1 MSTRTAVFF
10 VVVSALLGGLCASG
24 AEPVRPM
31 GGGMFISEKVVAE
44 ARAQILKKTGEREVA
59 RLERGLA
66 QVARLWREEDGPAEE
81 FVRFC
86 TEHYATGPERDELF
100 ARFEEN
106 LEAVTGHFL
115 SLSLQ
120 LRRHFDEERGSLLPL
135 DHLLTGWDAGAHVNE
150 DLFTAKIAFVA
161 LLNFPPPSFEE
172 VVKSGERWSRRQW
185 AEARLGQRFA
195 HRVPGSVQQA
205 LAKAY
210 AQAEAFTDRLN
221 IRMDKVVGADGKP
234 LFRGGLRLLSHWGL
248 RDELKALY
256 ADPQKNLPLQ
266 RIILTIME
274 RIVRQ
279 EIPEAV
285 VDNDKVSWDPVANTV
300 DGKASPRMPDTRY
313 ERLLGVFGAHQLED
327 PYYPDAPTH
336 VDRRFRINREI
347 PEKDVQA
354 LFEAVLRAPVG
365 KEVAVLIEKRLG
377 RKLEPFDIW
386 YDGFKA
392 RASFDERELDRRV
405 VAEYPDAAAF
415 ERAIPSILRKLGFDP
430 VVADFVGS
438 RIRVDP
444 ARGSGHAWGPGMRGD
459 DAHLR
464 TRVPAGG
471 MNYKGFNIAMHE
483 LGHNVEQVLSLYNL
497 DHTLLQGVPNT
508 AFTEGFAF
516 VFQARDL
523 LVLGLDKPD
532 PSAEALRV
540 LDDFWMTR
548 EIAGVGLL
556 DMRVWRWMIANPKAT
571 PAELREAVVK
581 IAKELWNDFYAPVFG
596 VKDSPILAIYS
607 HMVSNGLYLPDYPL
621 GHIIAFQVEDYFK
634 SRPLGKEMVR
644 LCSQGSVAPNVWMKQ
659 GVGASISAEPMLK
672 AARAAVAEL
681 KKKTR

>member
-1 MSTRTAVFF
+1 MA
-10 VVVSALLGGLCASG
+10 
-24 AEPVRPM
+24 
-31 GGGMFISEKVVAE
+31 ISQQAISE
-44 ARAQILKKTGEREVA
+44 ARAKIIEKTGERDTA
-59 RLERGLA
+59 RLDRGLNHA
-66 QVARLWREEDGPAEE
+66 ARLWRAEDGTAEE
-81 FVRFC
+81 FVAFAV
-86 TEHYATGPERDELF
+86 EHYRADGPERDELF

-106 LEAVTGHFL
+106 LEAVGGHFL
-115 SLSLQ
+115 ALSLQ
-120 LRRHFDEERGSLLPL
+120 LRKHFDEDRGPMLPL
-135 DHLLTGWDAGAHVNE
+135 DHLLTSWDASAHVNE
-150 DLFTAKIAFVA
+150 DLFATKIAFAA
-161 LLNFPPPSFEE
+161 LLNFPPPAFEE
-172 VVKSGERWSRRQW
+172 IVKDGERWSRRRW

-210 AQAEAFTDRLN
+210 SQAEAFTDRLN

-234 LFRGGLRLLSHWGL
+234 LFRQGLRLLSHWGL

-256 ADPQKNLPLQ
+256 ADPKKNLPLQ
-266 RIILTIME
+266 RVILTIME
-274 RIVRQ
+274 RIIRQ

-285 VDNDKVSWDPVANTV
+285 VDNDKVSWDPAANTV
-300 DGKASPRMPDTRY
+300 DGKPSPRMPDTRY
-313 ERLLGVFGAHQLED
+313 ERLLGVFRAHQLEN

-336 VDRRFRINREI
+336 VDRRFQLNREI

-365 KEVAVLIEKRLG
+365 KEVAALIEKRLG

-405 VAEYPDAAAF
+405 AAEYPDAAAF
-415 ERAIPSILRKLGFDP
+415 ERAIPAILRKLGFDP
-430 VVADFVGS
+430 VVADFLGA

-464 TRVPAGG
+464 TRVSAGG

-523 LVLGLDKPD
+523 RVLGLERPD
-532 PSAEALRV
+532 PAAEALRV
-540 LDDFWMTR
+540 VDDFWMTR

-556 DMRVWRWMIANPKAT
+556 DMRVWRWMLEHSNAT

-581 IAKELWNDFYAPVFG
+581 IAKDIWNDFYAPVFG

-634 SRPLGKEMVR
+634 TRPLGKEMVR
-644 LCSQGSVAPNVWMKQ
+644 LCSQGSIAPNAWMKQ
-659 GVGASISAEPMLK
+659 GVGQPISAEPMLK

-681 KKKTR
+681 KKKSR

>member
-1 MSTRTAVFF
+1 MA
-10 VVVSALLGGLCASG
+10 
-24 AEPVRPM
+24 
-31 GGGMFISEKVVAE
+31 ISQQAISE
-44 ARAQILKKTGEREVA
+44 ARAKIIEKTGERDTA
-59 RLERGLA
+59 RLDRGLA
-66 QVARLWREEDGPAEE
+66 HAAGLWRAEDGTAEE
-81 FVRFC
+81 FVAFAV
-86 TEHYATGPERDELF
+86 EHYRANGPERDELF

-106 LEAVTGHFL
+106 LEAVGGHFL
-115 SLSLQ
+115 ALSLQ
-120 LRRHFDEERGSLLPL
+120 LRKHFDEDRGPMLPL
-135 DHLLTGWDAGAHVNE
+135 DHLLTSWDASAHVNE
-150 DLFTAKIAFVA
+150 DLFATKIAFVA
-161 LLNFPPPSFEE
+161 LLNFPPPAFEE
-172 VVKSGERWSRRQW
+172 IVKDGERWGRRRW

-210 AQAEAFTDRLN
+210 SQAEAFTDHLN
-221 IRMDKVVGADGKP
+221 IRMDKVVGGDGKP
-234 LFRGGLRLLSHWGL
+234 LFRQGLRLLSHWGL

-256 ADPQKNLPLQ
+256 ADPKKNLPLQ
-266 RIILTIME
+266 RVILTIME
-274 RIVRQ
+274 RIIRQ

-285 VDNDKVSWDPVANTV
+285 VDNDKVSWDPAANTV
-300 DGKASPRMPDTRY
+300 DGKPSPRMPDTRY
-313 ERLLGVFGAHQLED
+313 ERLLGVFRAHQMEN

-336 VDRRFRINREI
+336 VDRRFQLNREI

-365 KEVAVLIEKRLG
+365 KEVAALIEKRLG
-377 RKLEPFDIW
+377 RTLEPFDIW

-405 VAEYPDAAAF
+405 AAEYPDAAAF
-415 ERAIPSILRKLGFDP
+415 ERAIPAILRKLGFDP
-430 VVADFVGS
+430 VVADFLGT

-523 LVLGLDKPD
+523 LVLGLEKPD
-532 PSAEALRV
+532 PAAEALRV

-548 EIAGVGLL
+548 EIAGVGLV
-556 DMRVWRWMIANPKAT
+556 DMKVWRWMLEHPEAS
-571 PAELREAVVK
+571 PAELREAVVQ
-581 IAKELWNDFYAPVFG
+581 IAKNIWNDFYAPVFG

-634 SRPLGKEMVR
+634 THPLGKEMVR

-659 GVGASISAEPMLK
+659 GVGQPISAEPMLK
-672 AARAAVAEL
+672 SARAAVAEL
-681 KKKTR
+681 KKKAR

>member
-1 MSTRTAVFF
+1 LAAPAWLSVI
-10 VVVSALLGGLCASG
+10 SALG
-24 AEPVRPM
+24 AEPARPT
-31 GGGMFISEKVVAE
+31 GGGMFIPEKAVAE
-44 ARAQILKKTGEREVA
+44 ARAKIIEKTAERDTA

-66 QVARLWREEDGPAEE
+66 QVARLWREEDGTAEQ
-81 FVRFC
+81 FVQFC
-86 TEHYATGPERDELF
+86 AEHYAAGAERDELF

-106 LEAVTGHFL
+106 LEAVGGHFL
-115 SLSLQ
+115 GLSLQ
-120 LRRHFDEERGSLLPL
+120 LRRHFDEERGPLLPL
-135 DHLLTGWDAGAHVNE
+135 DHLLTAWDAGAHVNE
-150 DLFTAKIAFVA
+150 DLFATKIAFAA

-172 VVKSGERWSRRQW
+172 VIASGERWSRRQW

-221 IRMDKVVGADGKP
+221 IRMDKVVGPDGKP
-234 LFRGGLRLLSHWGL
+234 LFREGLRLLSHWGL

-256 ADPQKNLPLQ
+256 ADPKKNLPLQ

-274 RIVRQ
+274 RIIRQ
-279 EIPEAV
+279 EIPDIV

-300 DGKASPRMPDTRY
+300 DGKSAPRMPDTRY
-313 ERLLGVFGAHQLED
+313 ERLLGVFRAHQLEN

-336 VDRRFRINREI
+336 VDRRFRLNREI

-365 KEVAVLIEKRLG
+365 KEVAALIEKRLG
-377 RKLEPFDIW
+377 RRLEPFDIW

-392 RASFDERELDRRV
+392 RAAFDERELDRRV
-405 VAEYPDAAAF
+405 AAEYPDAAAF
-415 ERAIPSILRKLGFDP
+415 ERAIPKILRKLGFDP
-430 VVADFVGS
+430 VVADFVGAHVK
-438 RIRVDP
+438 VDP

-483 LGHNVEQVLSLYNL
+483 LGHNTEQVLSLYNL

-523 LVLGLDKPD
+523 WVLGIEKPD
-532 PSAEALRV
+532 PAAEALRV

-556 DMRVWRWMIANPKAT
+556 DMKVWRWMLAHPEAS

-581 IAKELWNDFYAPVFG
+581 IAKEIWNDFYAPVLG

-634 SRPLGKEMVR
+634 THPLGKEMVR

-659 GVGASISAEPMLK
+659 GVGQPISAEPMLK
-672 AARAAVAEL
+672 SARAAVAEL
-681 KKKTR
+681 KKKAR